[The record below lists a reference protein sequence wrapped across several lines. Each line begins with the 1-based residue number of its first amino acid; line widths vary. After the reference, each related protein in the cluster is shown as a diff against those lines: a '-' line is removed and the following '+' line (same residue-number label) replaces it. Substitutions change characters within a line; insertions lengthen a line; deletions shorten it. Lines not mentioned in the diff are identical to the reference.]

1 MKSLLILL
9 VGLFLLTLCCGAVGS
24 FFIFLFDVIRW
35 HRAEK
40 RVIVSASAQ
49 ELPDELTKEVNSDER
64 DNNGSSDRSFE
75 RGADRSC
82 NGTDAGSSDGDSD
95 RDSGSGSSSD
105 AGTESRERD
114 SRFIFD
120 SWLQS

>member
-49 ELPDELTKEVNSDER
+49 ELPDDLTKEVIFDER
-64 DNNGSSDRSFE
+64 DNNGSSDRGS
-75 RGADRSC
+75 DRSC
-82 NGTDAGSSDGDSD
+82 NGVDAGSSVGDSD

-105 AGTESRERD
+105 AGTESRESD
-114 SRFIFD
+114 SRSIFD
-120 SWLQS
+120 SWLQP

>member
-49 ELPDELTKEVNSDER
+49 ELPYELTKEVNSDER
-64 DNNGSSDRSFE
+64 DNNGSFNRSSD
-75 RGADRSC
+75 RGADRSS
-82 NGTDAGSSDGDSD
+82 NGADAGSSDGD
-95 RDSGSGSSSD
+95 SGSSSD
-105 AGTESRERD
+105 AGTESRESD
-114 SRFIFD
+114 SRSIFD
-120 SWLQS
+120 SWLQP

>member
-9 VGLFLLTLCCGAVGS
+9 VGLFLLTLCFGAVGS

-64 DNNGSSDRSFE
+64 DNNRSSDR
-75 RGADRSC
+75 GANRSS

-95 RDSGSGSSSD
+95 RDSGSSSD
-105 AGTESRERD
+105 TTTESRERD

-120 SWLQS
+120 SWLQP

>member
-9 VGLFLLTLCCGAVGS
+9 VGLFILTLCFGAVGS

-64 DNNGSSDRSFE
+64 DNNASSDRSSD
-75 RGADRSC
+75 RGADRSS
-82 NGTDAGSSDGDSD
+82 NGTDAGSSDGDCD
-95 RDSGSGSSSD
+95 RDSGSSSD
-105 AGTESRERD
+105 TTTESRERD

-120 SWLQS
+120 SWLQP

>member
-1 MKSLLILL
+1 MNSLLILL

-49 ELPDELTKEVNSDER
+49 ELPDKLTKEVNSDER
-64 DNNGSSDRSFE
+64 DNNRSFDRSSD
-75 RGADRSC
+75 RGADRSP
-82 NGTDAGSSDGDSD
+82 NGTDAGSSDGDCD
-95 RDSGSGSSSD
+95 RDSGSSSD
-105 AGTESRERD
+105 SGTESRESD
-114 SRFIFD
+114 SRSIFD
-120 SWLQS
+120 SWLQP

>member
-49 ELPDELTKEVNSDER
+49 ELPYELTKEVNSDER
-64 DNNGSSDRSFE
+64 DNNGSSE

-82 NGTDAGSSDGDSD
+82 NGVDAGSSDGDSD
-95 RDSGSGSSSD
+95 RDSGSSSD
-105 AGTESRERD
+105 AGTESRESD
-114 SRFIFD
+114 SRSIFD
-120 SWLQS
+120 SWLQP